1 MKKIPHIRK
10 ELFRK
15 YIEYASSEE
24 ALAVLFVKKELKKAA
39 GHWVDILNFESYHD
53 ISSEN
58 LEFKLVQCSL
68 FKRKIKPKY
77 PSKGD
82 FQLNGKFD
90 ENKYYQAI
98 RAITWS
104 TAHEDIRKQKLNG
117 VKGIKY
123 EIRGVKYNKNRG
135 KFIKCPPWLD
145 SPVWKDLDVHNL
157 RGADRIYV
165 QQFMAPADWHY
176 EIKYVKR
183 LSK

>member
-1 MKKIPHIRK
+1 MKNIPYIPE

-24 ALAVLFVKKELKKAA
+24 ALAVLFVKKELKKSA
-39 GHWVDILNFESYHD
+39 GHWVDILDFESYHD
-53 ISSEN
+53 ISYEN
-58 LEFKLVQCSL
+58 LEFKLVQCGL

-77 PSKGD
+77 PPKND

-90 ENKYYQAI
+90 ENKYYQAV

-104 TAHEDIRKQKLNG
+104 TAHEDIQKQKLNG

-135 KFIKCPPWLD
+135 KYIKRPPWLD
-145 SPVWKDLDVHNL
+145 SPVWKDVDIHELK
-157 RGADRIYV
+157 GADRKYV

-183 LSK
+183 LNK